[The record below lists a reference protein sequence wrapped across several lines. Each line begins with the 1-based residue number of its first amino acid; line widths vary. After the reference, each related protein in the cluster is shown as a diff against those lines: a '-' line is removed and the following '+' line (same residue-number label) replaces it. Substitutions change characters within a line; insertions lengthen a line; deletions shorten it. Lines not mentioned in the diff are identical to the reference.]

1 MMPELIYSK
10 KFISDLNTF
19 KNRKDLRKKI
29 AKALKFL
36 EQNPHHPGLKIERIV
51 NDPFAWSARIDKRY
65 RISFEPLSYINET
78 SPDWSFKI
86 KILPILDHD
95 DLYKTPR

>member
-1 MMPELIYSK
+1 MPELIYSK

-19 KNRKDLRKKI
+19 KNSKDLRKKI
-29 AKALKFL
+29 AKTLKFL

-51 NDPFAWSARIDKRY
+51 NDPFAWSAIIDKRY

-78 SPDWSFKI
+78 APDWSFKI
-86 KILPILDHD
+86 KILRIPDHD
-95 DLYKTPR
+95 DLYKTPG